1 MIDKTTAL
9 VSYVK
14 LLQDKTNDYYAQR
27 LPNLTAPTYAVKSGS
42 KFHKIVCVEKDGR
55 QHVHSFVDAS
65 DNLYKAAS
73 WATPAKGV
81 RYNLNTDM
89 PKLRAVIDPH
99 GSYLYA
105 R

>member
-1 MIDKTTAL
+1 MLDKTSVL
-9 VSYVK
+9 VNYVK
-14 LLQDKTNDYYAQR
+14 LLQDKTNEHYADMP
-27 LPNLTAPTYAVKSGS
+27 LLTPPTYVVKSGS
-42 KFHKIVCVEKDGR
+42 KYHKIVCVNKDGR
-55 QHVHSFVDAS
+55 QHVHSFVDAA

-73 WATPAKGV
+73 WASPAKGV